1 VELDDGDADTRVVPN
16 AHDYDSDHA
25 PTATQGLPPVGA
37 LSSYDTFADSDADH
51 TSVRIDPSLEGATQQ
66 ALPVAA
72 AAAAAHGAP
81 PIDDTALLELSATTV
96 ATDIDM
102 DWDEEE
108 VATKL
113 REEAAGGRGLY
124 AAPGSAGNPSPFG
137 GRSTLPPGAN
147 GGMFNVRP
155 GARSSFP
162 PPVPTHAQAPSDDWE
177 DEDEAM
183 TQVRE
188 PADLLQPA
196 GAVAT
201 SWSGFPAPNTARA
214 STVELDSP
222 NFDEPTSSRW
232 PWAVLAAAAVI
243 GAAIAA
249 KTMLHDDP
257 GSATVTLVTKPG
269 DSQVAIDGRAL
280 VGQSSPFMVQDLA
293 PGVDHEVVVRKE
305 GFEPQTRRFRVGAGQ
320 VMPLDGIEL
329 TKLDAGTGFA
339 LATAPAGAKVFVDG
353 ALQDGVTPLRVTD
366 LEPGLHT
373 IRVEHPDGLKPWES
387 QVALAR
393 GQVIELPAADL
404 TGSAKSASGLARSK
418 TDSEPR
424 AKVASSSSS
433 SSSKSSKRSKGS
445 ERRAAARAARASA
458 SPAPAVRP
466 APRAAAPRAVAVA
479 AAPAAAGAD
488 GGALR
493 VNSRP
498 WSQVFVD
505 GRLVGNTPLLN
516 LPLKAGKHKLKLVNP
531 DMQMSKQLTVQI
543 DKGKATT
550 KVVELQ

>member
-1 VELDDGDADTRVVPN
+1 MRAQTSVQLDDGDGDADTRVVPN
-16 AHDYDSDHA
+16 AHGYDSDHA
-25 PTATQGLPPVGA
+25 PTATDGLPPVGGPG
-37 LSSYDTFADSDADH
+37 SYDSFADSDADH
-51 TSVRIDPSLEGATQQ
+51 TSVRIDPSFEADTHQSLPAT
-66 ALPVAA
+66 ASAERPA
-72 AAAAAHGAP
+72 
-81 PIDDTALLELSATTV
+81 IDDTALLELSATTV

-108 VATKL
+108 VATEL
-113 REEAAGGRGLY
+113 RDEGISPARVLN
-124 AAPGSAGNPSPFG
+124 AAPGTVGNPSPFG
-137 GRSTLPPGAN
+137 ARATTLPPGASD
-147 GGMFNVRP
+147 GMFGVRP

-162 PPVPTHAQAPSDDWE
+162 PPVPTQARADEWE
-177 DEDEAM
+177 DEDEAL
-183 TQVRE
+183 TRVRE
-188 PADLLQPA
+188 PSDLLQPA

-201 SWSGFPAPNTARA
+201 TWSGFPPPNAARA
-214 STVELDSP
+214 STVEVDSP
-222 NFDEPTSSRW
+222 SFDEPASSRW

-257 GSATVTLVTKPG
+257 GTATVTLVTKPG

-339 LATAPAGAKVFVDG
+339 LATTPAGAKVFVDG
-353 ALQDGVTPLRVTD
+353 TLQSGVTPLRVTD

-373 IRVEHPDGLKPWES
+373 IRVEHPDGHKPWES

-404 TGSAKSASGLARSK
+404 NATAAGAAPSKAAAAEKDEAGS
-418 TDSEPR
+418 PR
-424 AKVASSSSS
+424 AKAASSSGSS
-433 SSSKSSKRSKGS
+433 RRSAGS
-445 ERRAAARAARASA
+445 QRRAAARAARASA
-458 SPAPAVRP
+458 PVAARPAYAVAPAPV
-466 APRAAAPRAVAVA
+466 
-479 AAPAAAGAD
+479 AAPAAGD

-498 WSQVFVD
+498 WSQVYVD

-516 LPLKAGKHKLKLVNP
+516 LPLRAGKHKVKLVNP
-531 DMQMSKQLTVQI
+531 DMGMSKQLTVQI